1 MKIITFLNHKG
12 GVGKTTFAFTAAA
25 GLAAL
30 GFRVVIVDADGQG
43 SATLACGLAKTHGFY
58 DFAVRSAR
66 FSDVLQ
72 VVDIARY
79 WPGGN
84 HLPVDIARR
93 PAEGGFLWCI
103 PGNVE
108 TMNIDP
114 MMSIRTMRD
123 RLRDLRE
130 DVDVVIIDTSPTPS
144 KLHGG
149 IYMATDYIIHPTEAE
164 LLAND
169 GLLESIVYREE
180 SNSQRLDWGIREI
193 EVLGIIVNK
202 FRANTIVHT
211 ENYAKIG
218 QKFGNLVWPPVTLS
232 TMWPEAQNVREPVF
246 KYAPRSMA
254 AQDAW
259 MIVSK
264 IAEVLNGTARQAE

>member
-12 GVGKTTFAFTAAA
+12 GVGKTTFAYTSAA

-30 GFRVVIVDADGQG
+30 GYRVVMVDADGQG

-58 DFAVRSAR
+58 DFAVRNAR

-72 VVDIARY
+72 VVDPKRY
-79 WPGGN
+79 CPQVFPE
-84 HLPVDIARR
+84 HVTRR
-93 PAEGGFLWCI
+93 EGGFLWCI

-202 FRANTIVHT
+202 FRSNTIVHT

-232 TMWPEAQNVREPVF
+232 TMWPEAQNVKEPVF